1 MDEIERIRSCAQH
14 SIGRGF
20 LFALLAIGAV
30 VMGLVGWPVMAF
42 RTGAVLATLAGAIL
56 LLRGH
61 GAPHRSYRRTETWV
75 LLGKRSALPE
85 PTIQDVLGSIL
96 AETYRRFALY
106 GAGVATALWIAA
118 FAAALVGA
126 HGA

>member
-1 MDEIERIRSCAQH
+1 MDEIDRIRSCAEH
-14 SIGRGF
+14 SIGRAF

-61 GAPHRSYRRTETWV
+61 GAPRRAYRRTETWV
-75 LLGKRSALPE
+75 LLGKRTALPE
-85 PTIQDVLGSIL
+85 PTIQDIVGSIL
-96 AETYRRFALY
+96 AETYRRFALW
-106 GAGVATALWIAA
+106 GAGVATVLWIAA
-118 FAAALVGA
+118 FAAALAGRGGA
-126 HGA
+126 